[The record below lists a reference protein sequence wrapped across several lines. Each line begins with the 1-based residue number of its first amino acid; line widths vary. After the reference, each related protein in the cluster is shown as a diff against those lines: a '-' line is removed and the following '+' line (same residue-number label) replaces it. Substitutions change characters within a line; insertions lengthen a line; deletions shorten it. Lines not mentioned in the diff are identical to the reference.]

1 MVFGICGEGNGTESS
16 SNCSH
21 GGNTY
26 PLSKCLEVLESITPK
41 AKKGY
46 RDDMTAVLMKL

>member
-1 MVFGICGEGNGTESS
+1 LGYAEKGMVRRAVLTALMAETP
-16 SNCSH
+16 
-21 GGNTY
+21 Y